1 MGALIVLLAVLLNLS
16 FGQTQPQTPSD
27 TPPGVIDELVKRHKD
42 AIEQARKQHGISKTE
57 GCRHTMQGL
66 RDIAARHGMLK
77 LDGGRSFIQLPDS
90 DGIRLYQVDDNQCQ
104 VMSYKVSGA
113 LSPPSP
119 TSVAPMGQGLL
130 TRQDLKFGVDVNLFR
145 VLFQLL
151 MYGGGIFWIVRVARN
166 FIEGDMSEAAIAF
179 LQGFIIVGT
188 MYALYR
194 LM

>member
-1 MGALIVLLAVLLNLS
+1 M
-16 FGQTQPQTPSD
+16 
-27 TPPGVIDELVKRHKD
+27 DELVKQHKE
-42 AIEQARKQHGISKTE
+42 AIKRVREQYGISKTE
-57 GCRHTMQGL
+57 GCRYTIQGL
-66 RDIAARHGMLK
+66 RDIAARHGMLL
-77 LDGGRSFIQLPDS
+77 LDGGGAFIQLPDS
-90 DGIRLYQVDDNQCQ
+90 EGIRLYQVDDNQCR
-104 VMSYKVSGA
+104 VMSYKVSGT

-119 TSVAPMGQGLL
+119 MSVAPIGQGIL
-130 TRQDLKFGVDVNLFR
+130 RKQDLKFGVDVNLFR

-151 MYGGGIFWIVRVARN
+151 MYGGGIFWAVRVARK

>member
-1 MGALIVLLAVLLNLS
+1 MGALIILLAVLLNLS
-16 FGQTQPQTPSD
+16 FGQTQSQTPSD
-27 TPPGVIDELVKRHKD
+27 TSSGAIDALVRQHKE
-42 AIEQARKQHGISKTE
+42 AIEQIREQYGISKTE
-57 GCRHTMQGL
+57 GCRYTMQGL
-66 RDIAARHGMLK
+66 RDIAARHNMLL
-77 LDGGRSFIQLPDS
+77 LDGGRAFIQLPDS

-104 VMSYKVSGA
+104 VMSYKVSGT

-119 TSVAPMGQGLL
+119 MSAAPMGQGVL
-130 TRQDLKFGVDVNLFR
+130 RKQDLKFGVDVNLFR

-151 MYGGGIFWIVRVARN
+151 MYGGGIFWAVRVAKK
-166 FIEGDMSEAAIAF
+166 FIEGEMSEAAIAF